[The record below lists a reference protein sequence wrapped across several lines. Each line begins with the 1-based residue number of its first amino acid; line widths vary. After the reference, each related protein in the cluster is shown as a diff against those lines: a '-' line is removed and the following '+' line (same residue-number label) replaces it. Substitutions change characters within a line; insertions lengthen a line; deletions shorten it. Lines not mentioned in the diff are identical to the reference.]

1 MKIFIQI
8 FLIVATL
15 LVLARMLAVRKTHRG
30 GAWKKI
36 GFIILSVLVVVSVLN
51 PDSTTI
57 LANLVG
63 IGRGADLLLYVLFTA
78 FLFYV
83 VSQYIKEQDSRD
95 TLYRLARRVALIEAG
110 QKYDERLNRK

>member
-1 MKIFIQI
+1 M
-8 FLIVATL
+8 VACPCAL
-15 LVLARMLAVRKTHRG
+15 GLATPTAVT
-30 GAWKKI
+30 
-36 GFIILSVLVVVSVLN
+36 
-51 PDSTTI
+51 
-57 LANLVG
+57 VG